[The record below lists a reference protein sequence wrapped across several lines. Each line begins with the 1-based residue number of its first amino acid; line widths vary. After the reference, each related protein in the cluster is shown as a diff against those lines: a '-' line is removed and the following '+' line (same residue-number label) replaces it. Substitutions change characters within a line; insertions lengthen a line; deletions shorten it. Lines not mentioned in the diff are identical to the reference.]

1 MKKLPL
7 LRELKGLKG
16 KRIILRLDLNVPIKD
31 GLVSDDFRIK
41 KIIPTI
47 SNKELIKMIR
57 VKYF

>member
-41 KIIPTI
+41 KIIPT
-47 SNKELIKMIR
+47 L
-57 VKYF
+57 